1 MLTIRGWKLI
11 CNGNGCQDLSQRVSL
26 ESRAEVLAGV
36 SLCYLIPLHWPTHR
50 TIARAAMVHLASAWQ
65 CMRNFPRDGVNMR
78 NDRCTFCGWL
88 TGNRYIDEEQCYEC
102 HNVAVCAQCT
112 YQVPGKGTRCFE
124 CDLIKDLVNSDV
136 VAMKG
141 LSDHVADAFDAWQG
155 WGEFHPHYVLP
166 KLAFRSWKL
175 HHRDCKKSEEEERR
189 RDFASRE
196 EARHVFP
203 QSALPAGFCL
213 TQTSVHR

>member
-1 MLTIRGWKLI
+1 M
-11 CNGNGCQDLSQRVSL
+11 VSL
-26 ESRAEVLAGV
+26 ESRAEVLVGV

-50 TIARAAMVHLASAWQ
+50 TIAPAAMVHLASAWQ
-65 CMRNFPRDGVNMR
+65 CMRNEPRDGVNMR

-88 TGNRYIDEEQCYEC
+88 TGNRYIHEEQCYEC

-155 WGEFHPHYVLP
+155 WGEFHPRYVLP
-166 KLAFRSWKL
+166 KLAFSHWKL
-175 HHRDCKKSEEEERR
+175 HQRVCKSLEEEERR
-189 RDFASRE
+189 CEFASRE
-196 EARHVFP
+196 ENP
-203 QSALPAGFCL
+203 G
-213 TQTSVHR
+213 